1 MLIFALIAILLIA
14 LIQIVRVLLDPPVPE
29 QSLPELEFEMV
40 TLDAECTL
48 AVQRSREEL
57 IILAEPN
64 PNLG

>member
-1 MLIFALIAILLIA
+1 
-14 LIQIVRVLLDPPVPE
+14 VRITGLKPLTAGVLLDPPVSE
-29 QSLPELEFEMV
+29 QSLLELEFEMV

-48 AVQRSREEL
+48 AAQRSREAS